1 MFFSRVFLCGSFT
14 STDPGWVSRS
24 PRSPT
29 SEPPQ
34 RLCGRRII
42 SSSTYSL
49 YKLPLFLAGDMGESV
64 KFVPPLHF
72 FLFQLRPRAAL
83 RGKARLWERDPGG
96 IKVQQRGLPPG
107 HGQDQLPMVPL
118 GGDTDGSLI
127 FTSAVFFS
135 FFLGYTSSFSCIKM
149 DALHTQVRCGD
160 VIIRPG
166 WRRLWNSACF
176 IYFIYFIFFL
186 LHHYKRKKIIMC
198 SNYWWQAVKLWR
210 NVL

>member
-1 MFFSRVFLCGSFT
+1 MWVPFT
-14 STDPGWVSRS
+14 STDAHSGRVSRS
-24 PRSPT
+24 PRGPT

-72 FLFQLRPRAAL
+72 FLFQLRPRAVL

-96 IKVQQRGLPPG
+96 IKVQRRGLPPG

-118 GGDTDGSLI
+118 AGDTDGSLI
-127 FTSAVFFS
+127 FTSAVFFF
-135 FFLGYTSSFSCIKM
+135 FFLSWLHIRVSPVSKWTCCTHRW
-149 DALHTQVRCGD
+149 DAV
-160 VIIRPG
+160 
-166 WRRLWNSACF
+166 
-176 IYFIYFIFFL
+176 
-186 LHHYKRKKIIMC
+186 M
-198 SNYWWQAVKLWR
+198 
-210 NVL
+210 

>member
-1 MFFSRVFLCGSFT
+1 MWVPFT
-14 STDPGWVSRS
+14 STDAHSGRVSRS

-72 FLFQLRPRAAL
+72 FLFQLRPRAVL

-96 IKVQQRGLPPG
+96 IKVQRRGLPPG

-118 GGDTDGSLI
+118 AGDTDGSLI
-127 FTSAVFFS
+127 FTSAVFFF
-135 FFLGYTSSFSCIKM
+135 FFLSW
-149 DALHTQVRCGD
+149 LHIRFLLYQNGRAAHTVEMQWCNNPAWMAQVLEQ
-160 VIIRPG
+160 
-166 WRRLWNSACF
+166 RLL
-176 IYFIYFIFFL
+176 YFIFFIVL
-186 LHHYKRKKIIMC
+186 L
-198 SNYWWQAVKLWR
+198 
-210 NVL
+210 

>member
-1 MFFSRVFLCGSFT
+1 MWVPFT
-14 STDPGWVSRS
+14 STDAHSGRVSRS

-72 FLFQLRPRAAL
+72 FLFQLRPRAVL

-96 IKVQQRGLPPG
+96 IKVQRRGLPPG

-118 GGDTDGSLI
+118 AGDTDGSLI
-127 FTSAVFFS
+127 FTSAVFFFLFS
-135 FFLGYTSSFSCIKM
+135 FLVTHQGFSCIKM
-149 DALHTQVRCGD
+149 DVLHTQVRCSD

-166 WRRLWNSACF
+166 WRRFWNSACF
-176 IYFIYFIFFL
+176 ILFFL
-186 LHHYKRKKIIMC
+186 LYYYKRKKIIMC
-198 SNYWWQAVKLWR
+198 SKCWWQSVKLWR